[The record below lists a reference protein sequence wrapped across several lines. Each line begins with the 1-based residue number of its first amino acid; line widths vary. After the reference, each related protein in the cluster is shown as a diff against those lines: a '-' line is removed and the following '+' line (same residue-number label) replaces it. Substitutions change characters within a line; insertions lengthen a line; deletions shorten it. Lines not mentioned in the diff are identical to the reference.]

1 MVIVFNQVDV
11 FSLANI
17 HTNGS
22 VFETRLMKLLFLN
35 IESVLG
41 EPSFREIPSTKTDI

>member
-1 MVIVFNQVDV
+1 MIIVFNQVDV

-17 HTNGS
+17 RTDGS

-35 IESVLG
+35 IELVLG
-41 EPSFREIPSTKTDI
+41 KASFRKIPNTKADI